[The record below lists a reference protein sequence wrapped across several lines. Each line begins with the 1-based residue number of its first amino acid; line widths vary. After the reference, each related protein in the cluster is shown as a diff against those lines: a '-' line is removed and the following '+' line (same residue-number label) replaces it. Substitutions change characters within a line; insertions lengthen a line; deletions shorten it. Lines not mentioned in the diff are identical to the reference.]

1 MLPRYPWGLSLRF
14 LGLILPF
21 LYFLPLFFC
30 FCNSPGN
37 ALFYLMTTLMDSGP
51 GGLLHLIDRLGG
63 GTAVT
68 GLLSDGATTPFLLGQ
83 FLFQLGRHNSAGPLL
98 DLLAVFALAQ
108 IFYFVAAAAFLN
120 FSYSLAS

>member
-1 MLPRYPWGLSLRF
+1 MLPRYPWGLSIRF

-83 FLFQLGRHNSAGPLL
+83 FLFQLGRHDAAGPLL
-98 DLLAVFALAQ
+98 NRPATRFFAFD
-108 IFYFVAAAAFLN
+108 FYFIGLIPFL
-120 FSYSLAS
+120 